1 MSADQN
7 SQDDAALEQA
17 AEKVVDA
24 LSSGRSEES
33 VAQDLVATGWKKHEA
48 TEFVTHVGALLQEKT
63 ADLQQQSALRE
74 ARPAQ
79 KSTGSGAMGWLVWI
93 GILVLFNLMSW
104 AFGWNFFLW

>member
-7 SQDDAALEQA
+7 SQDDTALEQA
-17 AEKVVDA
+17 AEQAVDA

-48 TEFVTHVGALLQEKT
+48 TEFVAHIGDLLQEKT

-93 GILVLFNLMSW
+93 GIILLINFLSW
-104 AFGWNFFLW
+104 VFEWPFWIY